1 MTSANHIAEDD
12 LVLFALQFLPEEGMR
27 DARQHLAQC
36 EMCRGEVAKLQG
48 DLVAYAMTAEVKA
61 PPASAR
67 ERLMKQ
73 IAKEPRPVAAPQA
86 VAETRPKPD
95 GRTQAEAKPTGEPM
109 FAARQSRILSVE
121 SQEEQRPRRA
131 PWVLAWTGWA
141 VAAGA
146 SFLAGLQM
154 HQRQQL
160 QNTLTDQQARLEQ
173 TTRDA
178 VRAQD
183 AVATLTAAN
192 AKQVA
197 LHLLPVS
204 GTKPAA
210 GTGASTAA
218 AAAPE
223 AVAAYLADK
232 GALVFV
238 ATHMQPVASGK
249 AYELWLLPADGKD
262 PIAAGTFKPDASGS
276 GSIVLPQIPK
286 GVAAKGFGVTV
297 ENEGGSPVPT
307 TPVMMAGT

>member
-1 MTSANHIAEDD
+1 MTIENHLSEDD
-12 LVLFALQFLPEEGMR
+12 LVLFALQLLPEDRMR
-27 DARQHLAQC
+27 EARQHLQQC

-48 DLVAYAMTAEVKA
+48 DLVAYAMTAEVKTPSA
-61 PPASAR
+61 TAR

-73 IAKEPRPVAAPQA
+73 IAKEPRPVVAPQPVA
-86 VAETRPKPD
+86 DSRPKAEARPRAETQPR
-95 GRTQAEAKPTGEPM
+95 GEPV

-121 SQEEQRPRRA
+121 NQEEQRPRRA

-141 VAAGA
+141 VAAGC
-146 SFLAGLQM
+146 SFVAGLQM
-154 HQRQQL
+154 HQRQQI
-160 QNTLTDQQARLEQ
+160 QNTVNEQQARLEQ

-178 VRAQD
+178 ARAQD

-192 AKQVA
+192 SKQVS

-204 GTKPAA
+204 GTKTGAA
-210 GTGASTAA
+210 ASTAT
-218 AAAPE
+218 AAPE

-286 GVAAKGFGVTV
+286 GVTAKGFGVTV
-297 ENEGGSPVPT
+297 EDESGSPVPT

>member
-1 MTSANHIAEDD
+1 
-12 LVLFALQFLPEEGMR
+12 
-27 DARQHLAQC
+27 
-36 EMCRGEVAKLQG
+36 
-48 DLVAYAMTAEVKA
+48 
-61 PPASAR
+61 
-67 ERLMKQ
+67 
-73 IAKEPRPVAAPQA
+73 
-86 VAETRPKPD
+86 
-95 GRTQAEAKPTGEPM
+95 M

-121 SQEEQRPRRA
+121 NQEEQRPRRA

-141 VAAGA
+141 VAAGC
-146 SFLAGLQM
+146 SFVAGLQM
-154 HQRQQL
+154 HQRQQI
-160 QNTLTDQQARLEQ
+160 QNTVNEQQARLEQ

-178 VRAQD
+178 ARAQD

-192 AKQVA
+192 SKQVS

-204 GTKPAA
+204 GTKTGAA
-210 GTGASTAA
+210 ASTAT
-218 AAAPE
+218 AAPE

-286 GVAAKGFGVTV
+286 GVTAKGFGVTV
-297 ENEGGSPVPT
+297 EDESGSPVPT